1 MKHFF
6 VQDLTVSH
14 IQTKKELVEIDA
26 LVEEGMADYGDERA
40 SVLRLNMAIVEE
52 RTCQWSLFQ
61 RALRDLV
68 TPLFNCFGVIHN
80 IKRNLQI
87 NSIVIKMGTN
97 LGTGSLKNIC
107 MFLFLF

>member
-1 MKHFF
+1 MYFTYDDKLIKQLNLF
-6 VQDLTVSH
+6 QDLAVSH

-26 LVEEGMADYGDERA
+26 LVEESMADYGDERA

-68 TPLFNCFGVIHN
+68 TIF
-80 IKRNLQI
+80 
-87 NSIVIKMGTN
+87 
-97 LGTGSLKNIC
+97 
-107 MFLFLF
+107 